1 MNIKKLGFWVTT
13 TLIVLA
19 VILPLL
25 WIYLTS
31 FKQNA
36 DVYDV
41 RFSRLFIFPPTL
53 EGYKHLFFNTTFLLE
68 ILNTSIAAFFS
79 TVLVMCIALP
89 AAYSFARFNT
99 GYGHL
104 LFITISARMFPA
116 AIAAIPYFFVVKALG
131 LLDSRFTLTM
141 FFMWFNTSFAVFLL
155 FGFFREIPEELERA
169 ALVDG
174 YGRFAV
180 LWKVVF
186 PLIKPGAS
194 ITAMFCLLF
203 SWNEFLYAL
212 LFTRA
217 KATTLTIGLSK
228 FWGASEIYWNAM
240 TACLSLAVLPTLV
253 AGWFIQRYIIRGL
266 TFGAVKG

>member
-1 MNIKKLGFWVTT
+1 MDLKKLGFWITT
-13 TLIVLA
+13 IVILL
-19 VILPLL
+19 VFVLPLL

-31 FKQNA
+31 FKLNP
-36 DVYDV
+36 DVYDLN
-41 RFSRLFIFPPTL
+41 FSRLFFFPPTL
-53 EGYKHLFFNTTFLLE
+53 EGYKHLFFNTTFFRE
-68 ILNTSIAAFFS
+68 ILNTSITSFFS
-79 TVLVMCIALP
+79 TVFVMCISLP

-99 GYGHL
+99 GHGHL

-116 AIAAIPYFFVVKALG
+116 AVAAIPYFFVAKALG
-131 LLDSRFTLTM
+131 LLDSLFTLTM

-155 FGFFREIPEELERA
+155 FGFFREIPEELEHA

-174 YGRFAV
+174 YGRAAI
-180 LWKVVF
+180 LWKVIF

-217 KATTLTIGLSK
+217 KATTLTVGLSK

-240 TACLSLAVLPTLV
+240 SACLGLAILPTLV

>member
-1 MNIKKLGFWVTT
+1 MDLRKIAFWVTT
-13 TLIVLA
+13 TVIVLT
-19 VILPLL
+19 VVLPLL

-31 FKQNA
+31 FKQNP
-36 DVYDV
+36 DVYDL
-41 RFSRLFIFPPTL
+41 RFSRLFFFSPTL
-53 EGYKHLFFNTTFLLE
+53 EGYKHLFFSTTFLKE
-68 ILNTSIAAFFS
+68 IMNTSIAAFFS
-79 TVLVMCIALP
+79 TVLVMCISLP

-104 LFITISARMFPA
+104 LFITISSRMFPA
-116 AIAAIPYFFVVKALG
+116 AIAVIPYFFVVKKLG
-131 LLDSRFTLTM
+131 LLDSLFTLVM

-155 FGFFREIPEELERA
+155 FGFFREIPEELEHA
-169 ALVDG
+169 AMVDG
-174 YGRFAV
+174 CSRLAV

-203 SWNEFLYAL
+203 SWNEFLYSL

-217 KATTLTIGLSK
+217 KATTLTVGLSK

-240 TACLSLAVLPTLV
+240 SASLSLAILPTLV

>member
-1 MNIKKLGFWVTT
+1 MYLKKLGFWITT
-13 TLIVLA
+13 IVVLL
-19 VILPLL
+19 VFVLPLL

-36 DVYDV
+36 DVYDLN
-41 RFSRLFIFPPTL
+41 FSRLFFFSPTL
-53 EGYKHLFFNTTFLLE
+53 EGYDHLFFATTFFRE
-68 ILNTSIAAFFS
+68 ILNTSIASFFS
-79 TVLVMCIALP
+79 TVLVMCISLP

-116 AIAAIPYFFVVKALG
+116 AIAAIPYFFVVKAMG
-131 LLDSRFTLTM
+131 LLDSVFTLTM

-155 FGFFREIPEELERA
+155 FGFFREIPEEIEHA

-174 YGRFAV
+174 YGRVAI
-180 LWKVVF
+180 LWKVIF

-203 SWNEFLYAL
+203 SWNEFFYSL

-217 KATTLTIGLSK
+217 KATTLTVGLSK

-240 TACLSLAVLPTLV
+240 SACLSLSILPTLV